1 MKTVI
6 AIAFVFII
14 GSLASA
20 LFFLMRG
27 RRNDKNEGIGSSRR
41 TMQALALRVGLSV
54 ALFALILVAHKLGWI
69 EPTGIAYR

>member
-1 MKTVI
+1 MKIVI
-6 AIAFVFII
+6 AIAFVLII

-27 RRNDKNEGIGSSRR
+27 KRNDKNETIGSSKR